1 MKKKLEDLEKRAS
14 STSPSPKQSRAK
26 LDRASSD
33 PGNQKPKRSSA
44 SEQAGLFAF
53 SQSNQNVQPSYP
65 SSIASCDDSGT
76 LTRQLST
83 SPSPPYGASFSSSE
97 TVGHYGAYSTPDPYL
112 GIYHGSDSSYN
123 PSFFPSVPTLFPGNN
138 PNFYP
143 SPKPDSYRDES
154 VHSYGLNYASPS
166 RVNMQMPDTYYSSE
180 SNVSRAFVFNPD

>member
-33 PGNQKPKRSSA
+33 PGNQKPNRNSA

-53 SQSNQNVQPSYP
+53 SQSSQNVQASYP
-65 SSIASCDDSGT
+65 SSVASCDDTGT
-76 LTRQLST
+76 LARHLST
-83 SPSPPYGASFSSSE
+83 SPSPPYGATFSSSE
-97 TVGHYGAYSTPDPYL
+97 NAGRYGAYSNPDPYL
-112 GIYHGSDSSYN
+112 GIYQCSDSNYN
-123 PSFFPSVPTLFPGNN
+123 SSFFPSVPTLFPGNN

-143 SPKPDSYRDES
+143 SPKPDSYRDET
-154 VHSYGLNYASPS
+154 VHPYGLNYASPS

-180 SNVSRAFVFNPD
+180 SNVSLTMCHFS